1 MSEGQAPSANGVR
14 GILVTHG
21 TMGAGMLDATRKI
34 AGAPADA
41 LVAVSNETMGP
52 DDLVRAVFDS
62 FRAQQ
67 IELRRV
73 SLEDMKAALVEAA
86 RAARHVSPIAA

>member
-1 MSEGQAPSANGVR
+1 MLKEDRQSKTSAPNSSLLSDQIKRAIRQRAGR
-14 GILVTHG
+14 AVT
-21 TMGAGMLDATRKI
+21 K
-34 AGAPADA
+34 
-41 LVAVSNETMGP
+41 

-67 IELRRV
+67 VDLRHV

-86 RAARHVSPIAA
+86 RAAKPSDPMAA